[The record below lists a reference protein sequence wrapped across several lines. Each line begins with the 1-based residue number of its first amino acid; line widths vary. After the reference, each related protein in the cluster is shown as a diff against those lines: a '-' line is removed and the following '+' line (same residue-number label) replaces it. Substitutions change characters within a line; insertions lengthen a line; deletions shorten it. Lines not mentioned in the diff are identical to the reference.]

1 MQPMRIELRDDS
13 RRRIGR
19 IMVDPALR
27 PTRVTVVDGDR
38 EVFLN
43 WETALDDAGHLR
55 RCVACGCPDLF
66 REKAFPQVTLFV
78 VVLAFAGA
86 VVGALGYATTP
97 PMLIAMGIILAVDIA
112 ILLFSRRRLVCY
124 RCRTS
129 YHGLPPARYHRPWD
143 RSIAERYAGPVKA
156 VPVSEPARRRNHFR
170 RRTAA
175 APSGPA
181 AAHRAAEPGG
191 PAG

>member
-1 MQPMRIELRDDS
+1 MRIELRDEH

-27 PTRVTVVDGDR
+27 PTRVAVVDSDR

-43 WETALDDAGHLR
+43 WDTALDDAGHLR

-66 REKAFPQVTLFV
+66 REKAFPQVTVFV

-97 PMLIAMGIILAVDIA
+97 PMLIAMGIVLAIDIA

-129 YHGLPPARYHRPWD
+129 YHGLPPARYHRSWD
-143 RSIAERYAGPVKA
+143 RSIAERYAGVVKA
-156 VPVSEPARRRNHFR
+156 KPGAEAARPRNHFR

-175 APSGPA
+175 APPGPA
-181 AAHRAAEPGG
+181 ATHRTAEPGG
-191 PAG
+191 RAG

>member
-1 MQPMRIELRDDS
+1 MQPMRIELRDEH

-27 PTRVTVVDGDR
+27 PTRVTIVDSDR

-66 REKAFPQVTLFV
+66 REKAFPQVTVFV

-97 PMLIAMGIILAVDIA
+97 PMLIAMGIVLALDIA

-129 YHGLPPARYHRPWD
+129 YHGLPPARYHRSWD
-143 RSIAERYAGPVKA
+143 RSIAERYAGPVRA
-156 VPVSEPARRRNHFR
+156 GSTAEPARRRNHFR

-175 APSGPA
+175 APPGPA
-181 AAHRAAEPGG
+181 AAHRTAEPGG
-191 PAG
+191 RTG